1 MLVASFLQVT
11 AGIYLGWLLLL
22 GIALFA
28 LLIFLIDSDLR
39 ARQLSFLKEH
49 GVFVPAALLSW
60 ASALGL
66 FLHPYLVASRGL
78 PPRPWSDVLLL
89 LPRPR
94 SWIAAP
100 TGSLWAKLG
109 DVFPA
114 DTPLVWEHR
123 LFLGAIPCLIV
134 LIGFV
139 VVRRRSGDE
148 GGRRTL
154 VLAALASVLIL
165 GLLSLRIPVKTLGV
179 VIGGEQVEYLT
190 LWRFIYGVAPGAT
203 SIRAVG
209 RIWTVILPLALIGG
223 FLGLELA
230 LDRVRLARRRNW
242 ITASIVLFGVAEQ
255 YQADLPSF
263 DKLEYRAE
271 VKSVRTA
278 LEASGCGAG
287 YVVLDPSRPFYV
299 SQMVAMWGGLEA
311 NVPVLNGYSGN
322 FPPGYPDPTRSMTD
336 VELAEWS
343 SRAPGQRL
351 CVIEPPSS
359 NAPRRVRLA
368 AGPRE

>member
-1 MLVASFLQVT
+1 
-11 AGIYLGWLLLL
+11 
-22 GIALFA
+22 
-28 LLIFLIDSDLR
+28 
-39 ARQLSFLKEH
+39 
-49 GVFVPAALLSW
+49 
-60 ASALGL
+60 
-66 FLHPYLVASRGL
+66 
-78 PPRPWSDVLLL
+78 
-89 LPRPR
+89 
-94 SWIAAP
+94 
-100 TGSLWAKLG
+100 
-109 DVFPA
+109 
-114 DTPLVWEHR
+114 
-123 LFLGAIPCLIV
+123 
-134 LIGFV
+134 
-139 VVRRRSGDE
+139 
-148 GGRRTL
+148 
-154 VLAALASVLIL
+154 
-165 GLLSLRIPVKTLGV
+165 
-179 VIGGEQVEYLT
+179 
-190 LWRFIYGVAPGAT
+190 
-203 SIRAVG
+203 
-209 RIWTVILPLALIGG
+209 VILPLALIGG